1 MRILKVGLLSTLL
14 VSVMAAAGTLDVYT
28 VDVEGG
34 KCVLFVS
41 PSGESLLIDV
51 GWPALNNRPASTD
64 RILEAVKA
72 AGLRRIDHLV
82 ISHFDVDHRG
92 DVPALEA
99 RFPIGHIYDHGDF
112 QSPAPAAAPPDWFGA
127 YDAVR
132 QKVGHTVVKP
142 GDKIPLQGVDVEVVA
157 AAGKF
162 IQQPL
167 PGAGAPNPLC
177 STNPQRALLERDV
190 EDNLSVGLLIT
201 FGRFRMLDLA
211 DLEAHHSHELVCPNN
226 LIGTVDVYHV
236 NVHGQFKG
244 IAPELI
250 GAVHPRVAIM
260 GNGATKGADP
270 QTWPILRATPG
281 LEDIWQD
288 HYSANG
294 TKDTNPPDDFI
305 ANLEP
310 ADEYKL
316 IKLSAESNGTFTV
329 TNTRNGFSKTYKPVS
344 GGSQASAQPGQA
356 PGRGRAAAA
365 APIPLVIAN
374 DKIELTTLV
383 NGGSFT
389 KLLLRDGEPLSPF
402 GGVPHML
409 ALDGFGAPSREE
421 TALGMPFHGE
431 TGRQIFK
438 IVATH
443 ESGPVHSLVMQ
454 ATLPLAQE
462 VFTRTIELAD
472 GESVVRVT
480 SDLESLLSVDRPI
493 SWAEHATIGPP
504 FMEKGKVVVDMPAT
518 NCRVRPYKPGDIPG
532 HLVYGKDFK
541 WPLAPTSD
549 GGQADLRV
557 IPTDHNW
564 LDLASCQL
572 DPAREL
578 EFVTA
583 LQLEKHLVFGYIFRR
598 EDYPWLMSWM
608 NFTGDNHAARGME
621 FSTQTFDISH
631 RETVAMSPLFGTPTF
646 RWLPAKSKIETRFLM
661 FYTRVPEG
669 FSRIDNVTFQNG
681 KITILDHSGKSV
693 SLEAS
698 QCL

>member
-1 MRILKVGLLSTLL
+1 MRILKLVLLFTSL
-14 VSVMAAAGTLDVYT
+14 VSVLAAANTLDVYT

-51 GWPALNNRPASTD
+51 GWPAFNNRPASTD

-72 AGLRRIDHLV
+72 AGLRRIDHLL

-99 RFPIGHIYDHGDF
+99 RFPIGHIYDHGAVLGPQPEWF
-112 QSPAPAAAPPDWFGA
+112 QA

-132 QKVGHTVVKP
+132 RKVGYTVVKP
-142 GDKIPLQGVDVEVVA
+142 GDTIPLKGVDVQVVA
-157 AAGKF
+157 AAGKV

-177 STNPQRALLERDV
+177 STYPQQALLERDV

-211 DLEAHHSHELVCPNN
+211 DLEAHHSRELICPNN
-226 LIGTVDVYHV
+226 LIGAVDVYHV

-310 ADEYKL
+310 ADEYKS
-316 IKLSAESNGTFTV
+316 IKLSAESNGTFTL
-329 TNTRNGFSKTYKPVS
+329 TNTRNGFSKAYAR
-344 GGSQASAQPGQA
+344 GS
-356 PGRGRAAAA
+356 GRAAAP
-365 APIPLVIAN
+365 APIPIVLAN
-374 DKIELTTLV
+374 DKLELTTLA

-389 KLLLRDGEPLSPF
+389 KLVLRDGDPLSPF
-402 GGVPHML
+402 GTTVPHML

-421 TALGMPFHGE
+421 AALGMPFHGE
-431 TGRQIFK
+431 AGRQTFK

-443 ESGPVHSLVMQ
+443 ESGPVHSVVIE

-462 VFTRTIELAD
+462 VLTRTIELS
-472 GESVVRVT
+472 ESENVVRVT
-480 SDLESLLSVDRPI
+480 SRLQSLLSVDRPI

-518 NCRVRPYKPGDIPG
+518 NCRVRPYKPGAIPG
-532 HLVYGKDFK
+532 HLVYGKDFT
-541 WPLAPTSD
+541 WPMAPTND
-549 GGQADLRV
+549 GGHADLRV

-572 DPAREL
+572 DPARQL

-583 LQLEKHLVFGYIFRR
+583 LHLEKHLVFGYIFRR
-598 EDYPWLMSWM
+598 EDFPWLMSWM
-608 NFTGDNHAARGME
+608 NFTGDAGAARGME

-669 FSRIDNVTFQNG
+669 FSKIDNVTFENG

-693 SLEAS
+693 TLAAS
-698 QCL
+698 QGL

>member
-1 MRILKVGLLSTLL
+1 MKILKAGLLVTFL
-14 VSVMAAAGTLDVYT
+14 VSALAAASTLDVYT

-51 GWPALNNRPASTD
+51 GWPASNTRPASTD

-72 AGLRRIDHLV
+72 AGLRRIDHLL

-99 RFPIGHIYDHGDF
+99 RFPIGHIYDHGDLQF
-112 QSPAPAAAPPDWFGA
+112 STAVAAEPEWFRA

-132 QKVGHTVVKP
+132 RKVGHTVVKP
-142 GDKIPLQGVDVEVVA
+142 GDKIPLKGVDVEVVA

-162 IQQPL
+162 IQKPL
-167 PGAGAPNPLC
+167 QGAGAPNPLC
-177 STNPQRALLERDV
+177 STNPQQAVIERDV

-201 FGRFRMLDLA
+201 FGKFRMLDLA
-211 DLEAHHSHELVCPNN
+211 DLEAHHSHELVCPDN

-281 LEDIWQD
+281 LEDIWLV
-288 HYSANG
+288 HYSAKG
-294 TKDTNPPDDFI
+294 TRDTNPPDNFI

-310 ADEYKL
+310 TDEYKL
-316 IKLSAESNGTFTV
+316 IKLSVESNGTFTM
-329 TNTRNGFSKTYKPVS
+329 TNTRNGFSKTYAPVS
-344 GGSQASAQPGQA
+344 GGS
-356 PGRGRAAAA
+356 RAAAPV
-365 APIPLVIAN
+365 PIPIVLAN
-374 DKIELTTLV
+374 DKIELTTLA

-389 KLLLRDGEPLSPF
+389 KLLLREGEPLSPF
-402 GGVPHML
+402 GTVPHML
-409 ALDGFGAPSREE
+409 ALDGFGAPSPEE
-421 TALGMPFHGE
+421 AALGMPFHGE
-431 TGRQIFK
+431 AGKQIFK

-443 ESGPVHSLVMQ
+443 ESGPVHSVVIE

-462 VFTRTIELAD
+462 VFTRTIELAE

-480 SDLESLLSVDRPI
+480 SRLESLLSVDRPI

-504 FMEKGKVVVDMPAT
+504 FLEKGKVVVDMPAT
-518 NCRVRPYKPGDIPG
+518 NCRVRPYKPGEIPG
-532 HLVYGKDFK
+532 HLVYGKDFT
-541 WPLAPTSD
+541 WPMAPTRD
-549 GGQADLRV
+549 GGHADLRV
-557 IPTDHNW
+557 VPTDHNW
-564 LDLASCQL
+564 LDLATCQL
-572 DPAREL
+572 DPSRKLA
-578 EFVTA
+578 FVTA
-583 LQLEKHLVFGYIFRR
+583 LHLEKHLVFGYMFRR
-598 EDYPWLMSWM
+598 EDFPWLMSWM
-608 NFTGDNHAARGME
+608 NFTGDLRAARGLE
-621 FSTQTFDISH
+621 FSTQPFDISH

-661 FYTRVPEG
+661 FYTRVPAG
-669 FSRIDNVTFQNG
+669 FSRIDNVTFESG
-681 KITILDHSGKSV
+681 KITVLDHSGKSV
-693 SLEAS
+693 ALAAS
-698 QCL
+698 QGL

>member
-1 MRILKVGLLSTLL
+1 MRLLKLVLFLTSL
-14 VSVMAAAGTLDVYT
+14 VSALAAANTLDVYT

-41 PSGESLLIDV
+41 PSGESLLVDV
-51 GWPALNNRPASTD
+51 GWPAFDNRPASTD

-72 AGLRRIDHLV
+72 AGLRRIDYLL

-92 DVPALEA
+92 DVPALAA
-99 RFPIGHIYDHGDF
+99 RFPIGHIYDHGDIADP
-112 QSPAPAAAPPDWFGA
+112 QPEWFKA

-132 QKVGHTVVKP
+132 RKVGHTVLKP
-142 GDKIPLQGVDVEVVA
+142 GDKIPLEGVDIDVVA

-167 PGAGAPNPLC
+167 PGAGAPNPFC
-177 STNPQRALLERDV
+177 STYPQQPLLERDV

-201 FGRFRMLDLA
+201 FGKFRMLDLA
-211 DLEAHHSHELVCPNN
+211 DLEAHHSRELVCPDN

-250 GAVHPRVAIM
+250 GALRPRVAIM

-270 QTWPILRATPG
+270 QTWPILRSTPG
-281 LEDIWQD
+281 LQDIWQV

-294 TKDTNPPDDFI
+294 TGNTNPPDDFI
-305 ANLEP
+305 ANLGP
-310 ADEYKL
+310 ADEYKS
-316 IKLSAESNGTFTV
+316 IKLSAESNGSFTV
-329 TNTRNGFSKTYKPVS
+329 TNTRNGFSKTYAPVS
-344 GGSQASAQPGQA
+344 GRSPAS
-356 PGRGRAAAA
+356 
-365 APIPLVIAN
+365 APIPIVLAN
-374 DKIELTTLV
+374 DKIELTTLA

-389 KLLLRDGEPLSPF
+389 KLVLRDGEPLSPF
-402 GGVPHML
+402 GTVPHML
-409 ALDGFGAPSREE
+409 ALDGFGAPSPEE
-421 TALGMPFHGE
+421 AALGMPFHGE
-431 TGRQIFK
+431 AGKQIFR

-443 ESGPVHSLVMQ
+443 ASGPVHSVVIE
-454 ATLPLAQE
+454 ATLPLARE
-462 VFTRTIELAD
+462 VLTRTIELAD

-480 SDLESLLSVDRPI
+480 SRLESLLSVDRPI

-504 FMEKGKVVVDMPAT
+504 FMQKGQVVVDMPAT

-532 HLVYGKDFK
+532 HLVYGRDFT
-541 WPLAPTSD
+541 WPMAPTND
-549 GGQADLRV
+549 GGHADLRV

-572 DPAREL
+572 APARNL

-583 LQLEKHLVFGYIFRR
+583 LQLQKHLVFGYLFRR
-598 EDYPWLMSWM
+598 EDFPWLMSWM
-608 NFTGDNHAARGME
+608 NFTGDGHAARGME
-621 FSTQTFDISH
+621 FSTQPFDISH

-646 RWLPAKSKIETRFLM
+646 RWLPAKSNIETRFLM

-669 FSRIDNVTFQNG
+669 FTRIDNVTFENG
-681 KITILDHSGKSV
+681 KVTILDHSGKSV
-693 SLEAS
+693 ALAAS
-698 QCL
+698 QGL